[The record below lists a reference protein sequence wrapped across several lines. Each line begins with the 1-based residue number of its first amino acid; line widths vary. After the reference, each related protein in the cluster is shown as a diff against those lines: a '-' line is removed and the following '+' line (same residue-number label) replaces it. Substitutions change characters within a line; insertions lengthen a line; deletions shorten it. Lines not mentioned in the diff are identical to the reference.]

1 MTNIIPF
8 KAIRPVR
15 DKVQLVASRPYF
27 AYSKRMLAAKL
38 KGNPYTFI
46 HIINPEFHKKNKTKP
61 NTKGRFLRVK
71 ERFNEFFEDGIFIQD
86 KKDSI
91 YIYKQ
96 TKDGNVYFGFIGGAD
111 LNEYKAGNIKKHE
124 ETITKREA
132 TFSKY
137 LKTVGFNAEPV
148 LLFHKHHEKLNA
160 LLIAQTQER
169 PEYEYST
176 TDRVK
181 HELWVIDNPE
191 TIQSIQENFKEVKE
205 TYIADGHHRCASSA
219 RYYEESDI
227 KSKINQHAL
236 AFFIS
241 DQKLNILDFNRI
253 VKDLNGHQTAAF
265 LTAIQATFSITE
277 KEGKTY
283 APSRAGEI
291 SMYLDQK
298 WYALT
303 PKPEFINH
311 SHPVECL
318 DTYILTHLIL
328 KPILNIQDLK
338 EDERIDFV
346 SGDKGMKGLKK
357 MVDKGF
363 AKVAFGLFPISP
375 KQLIDVADANLIMP
389 PKSTWIE
396 PKLRSGLTIYPLET
410 E

>member
-1 MTNIIPF
+1 MTHIQPF

-15 DKVQLVASRPYF
+15 DKVQLVASRPYY
-27 AYSKRMLAAKL
+27 AYTKRMLAAKL
-38 KGNPYTFI
+38 KSNPYTFI

-71 ERFNEFFEDGIFIQD
+71 ERFNEFFEEGIFLQD
-86 KKDSI
+86 EKDSI
-91 YIYKQ
+91 YVYRQ
-96 TKDGNVYFGFIGGAD
+96 TKDGHQYLGFIGGAD
-111 LNEYKAGNIKKHE
+111 LNEYKAGKIKKHE

-148 LLFHKHHEKLNA
+148 LLFHKHHDDLNS
-160 LLIAQTQER
+160 LLLAQTKVR
-169 PEYEYST
+169 AEYEYTT

-181 HELWVIDNPE
+181 HELWVIDDENTLQE
-191 TIQSIQENFKEVKE
+191 IQHHFNDIEE

-219 RYYEESDI
+219 RYFEESEI
-227 KSKINQHAL
+227 KSKVNQHAL

-241 DQKLNILDFNRI
+241 DQKLNILDFNRV
-253 VKDLNGHQTAAF
+253 VKDLNG
-265 LTAIQATFSITE
+265 LSIKSYLEIISNSFIIKE
-277 KEGKTY
+277 KPGKTY
-283 APSRAGEI
+283 APKQSGEI
-291 SMYLDQK
+291 SMYLEQK
-298 WYALT
+298 WYSLT
-303 PKPEFINH
+303 PLPELINYE
-311 SHPVECL
+311 HPVERL
-318 DTYILTHLIL
+318 DTYILTQLIL
-328 KPILNIQDLK
+328 QPILNIQDLK

-357 MVDKGF
+357 VVDKGV

-375 KQLIDVADANLIMP
+375 RQLIDVADANLIMP